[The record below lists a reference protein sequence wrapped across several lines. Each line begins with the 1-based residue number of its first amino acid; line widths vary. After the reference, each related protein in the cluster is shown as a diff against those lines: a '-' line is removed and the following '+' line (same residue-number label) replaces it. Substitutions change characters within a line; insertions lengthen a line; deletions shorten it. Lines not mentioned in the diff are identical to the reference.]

1 MKRGHTGWH
10 SKMHSILCQ
19 EIQMG
24 LTQGAV
30 AGSTIVQLSSRRYP
44 PERALKVPG
53 PPLQATCASGGA
65 PGTRELQPES
75 VIMFMPNISPR
86 ALGSAVLLDLAAMNP
101 RYTESY

>member
-1 MKRGHTGWH
+1 MKRGHGLAQQ
-10 SKMHSILCQ
+10 MHSILCCQ

-53 PPLQATCASGGA
+53 TPLRATCASGGA